1 MPHNVL
7 TLLNIEHFFELSI
20 AKAMIDL
27 ECSLNF
33 TFVQR
38 SRTSLLNRK
47 KCVYSWLLHVV
58 LKKKKK
64 KKKKN
69 PATTKQLEITR

>member
-47 KCVYSWLLHVV
+47 KCVYS
-58 LKKKKK
+58 
-64 KKKKN
+64 
-69 PATTKQLEITR
+69 